1 MKQPQTFTACLAL
14 LTLGLTGCSQSEWAD
29 SASGESAFAKEA
41 PATTV
46 AELTQRLKDYNASL
60 SKDRGKI
67 ITTRMS
73 RNDKWQIALNDLSGA
88 VSGGWRGGWAG
99 ALVGGAIASVKTYVI
114 KKYFPSSSTALPTDW
129 EQTTVIA
136 LDGGRT
142 TFTDSIGYYHNKVE
156 YTLNRQGLSSTNTTA
171 LMSQADA
178 ILRSQSSGY
187 KALGYTSRPVMEAIA
202 TDVDRINSVDTSLP
216 FDAYCDRLK
225 DINPSTSD
233 YIDFSAEY
241 VYQLLYGNVDDAEE
255 YTRSVLY
262 MIKNGNVGVED
273 ANVLLGA
280 VQVGYASLKF
290 SQNLK
295 KQ

>member
-1 MKQPQTFTACLAL
+1 MKQPQTFTVCLAL

-73 RNDKWQIALNDLSGA
+73 RNDKWQIALNDLAGA

-99 ALVGGAIASVKTYVI
+99 ALVGGVVASVKTYVI
-114 KKYFPSSSTALPTDW
+114 KKYFPSTSSALPTDW

-156 YTLNRQGLSSTNTTA
+156 YTLNRQGLSSTNTTD
-171 LMSQADA
+171 LMIRADA

-187 KALGYTSRPVMEAIA
+187 KALGYTSRPVMDAIA

-233 YIDFSAEY
+233 YIDFTAEY

>member
-14 LTLGLTGCSQSEWAD
+14 LTLGLTGCSQSEETF
-29 SASGESAFAKEA
+29 SMNGQSTFAKEV
-41 PATTV
+41 PKTTV

-156 YTLNRQGLSSTNTTA
+156 YTLNRKRLSSTNTTA
-171 LMSQADA
+171 LMSRSDA

-187 KALGYTSRPVMEAIA
+187 QALGYTSRPVMEAIA

-225 DINPSTSD
+225 DINPSTCD

-273 ANVLLGA
+273 ANVLSGA

-290 SQNLK
+290 SQDLK